1 MDRII
6 NGIFYTKNV
15 VQEDEKTPDNQ
26 RDRDYRA
33 FYYSN
38 RIAVLA
44 AIRAVDSLQASTSSA
59 ATSAVSVSVS
69 ELRIR

>member
-6 NGIFYTKNV
+6 NGIFYMLKVTQK
-15 VQEDEKTPDNQ
+15 DEKTPDNQ

-38 RIAVLA
+38 RIAALA
-44 AIRAVDSLQASTSSA
+44 AIRTVESLQATASSA
-59 ATSAVSVSVS
+59 AASAVSST